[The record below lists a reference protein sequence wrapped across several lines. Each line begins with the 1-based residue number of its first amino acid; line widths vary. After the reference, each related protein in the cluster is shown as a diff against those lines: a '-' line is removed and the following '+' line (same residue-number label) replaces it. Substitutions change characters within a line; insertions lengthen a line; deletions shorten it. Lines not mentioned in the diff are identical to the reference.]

1 MSLSLQELARRVE
14 TSPSHIFHI
23 ENGEKV
29 PNEHLAAR
37 VARALGED
45 EDVFR
50 AWARARQR
58 SDFYTAATSADV
70 VRRYLSTRP
79 ASASMARYA
88 EARKIGAAAKEGQM
102 LWSLSAPE
110 GESPGVAGEFV
121 RPDAAPEAAAMMSST
136 AYRRGA
142 ETPQGPRPARLL
154 IPVVADGGDPGDDAK
169 PANAIDVVRIDPRA
183 LRSIE
188 ELERPFAY
196 PLSPEFTRR
205 VAGILPARGH
215 AVLTRRR
222 ARPVPHEVYAVRA
235 VGAVVLS
242 RVMWNG
248 RQLLLLPAP
257 GASDFE
263 LLPAE
268 NEAGLDRLV
277 VGMVVLVRAE
287 G

>member
-1 MSLSLQELARRVE
+1 MGLSLQELARRVE

-29 PNEHLAAR
+29 PNEDLAAR

-50 AWARARQR
+50 AWARARR
-58 SDFYTAATSADV
+58 RTDFYTAAASADI

-79 ASASMARYA
+79 AGASIAKYA
-88 EARKIGAAAKEGQM
+88 APESGAAAIEGQM

-110 GESPGVAGEFV
+110 AGS
-121 RPDAAPEAAAMMSST
+121 PEAASEYVRPEAVPEALMSMT
-136 AYRRGA
+136 GYRQPA
-142 ETPQGPRPARLL
+142 PTPAGPRPARLL
-154 IPVVADGGDPGDDAK
+154 IPVVAEGGDPGDEAK
-169 PANAIDVVRIDPRA
+169 PANTIDMVRIDPRA

-196 PLSPEFTRR
+196 PLSPASTRR
-205 VAGILPARGH
+205 VAGILPASGH
-215 AVLTRRR
+215 AILTRRR

-235 VGAVVLS
+235 AGSVVLS
-242 RVMWNG
+242 RAMWNG

-268 NEAGLDRLV
+268 SEAELDRLV
-277 VGMVVLVRAE
+277 VGMVALVRAE

>member
-1 MSLSLQELARRVE
+1 MGLSLQELARRVE

-29 PNEHLAAR
+29 PNEDLAAR

-58 SDFYTAATSADV
+58 SDFYTAAASADM
-70 VRRYLSTRP
+70 VRVYLSERAAG
-79 ASASMARYA
+79 ASTAKHAAPREGGAPEIEGRMIWSPGAP
-88 EARKIGAAAKEGQM
+88 EAGSPAAAE
-102 LWSLSAPE
+102 
-110 GESPGVAGEFV
+110 EFV
-121 RPDAAPEAAAMMSST
+121 RPEIFSEAAAQMSVA
-136 AYRRGA
+136 AYRQPA
-142 ETPQGPRPARLL
+142 PTPAGPRPARLL
-154 IPVVADGGDPGDDAK
+154 IPVVAEGGDPGDDAK
-169 PANAIDVVRIDPRA
+169 PPNTIDVVRIDPRA

-196 PLSPEFTRR
+196 PLSPESTRR

-215 AVLTRRR
+215 AILTRRR

-235 VGAVVLS
+235 GGPVVLS
-242 RVMWNG
+242 RVLWNG

-268 NEAGLDRLV
+268 NEAELDRLV
-277 VGMVVLVRAE
+277 VGMVALVRAE